1 MRTREALIKALMA
14 ATLQFETASGKI
26 GWASISGVEIFL
38 RDRAHPNAL
47 HHNKKTSLH
56 FAVYNGTV
64 KEVRK
69 VIEFGA

>member
-1 MRTREALIKALMA
+1 MRTREALMA

-38 RDRAHPNAL
+38 RDRVHPNAL
-47 HHNKKTSLH
+47 HHDKTSLH

-64 KEVRK
+64 KEVER
-69 VIEFGA
+69 VIEFGG